1 VSFEWPIGLVAL
13 VLVPL
18 AAAGYVALE
27 RRRGDAVAR
36 FSNPSLYPNLVRRR
50 PGWRGHVPAGLL
62 LAALTALLI
71 GFARPQ
77 ASVSAPLE
85 KATIVLAIDVSRS
98 MAATDVKPTRLGAAK
113 AAANAFLD
121 KVPEKYSVGLVAFES
136 KATVA
141 SPATTDRS
149 VTRQAIA
156 ALRPGE
162 GTAIGDAIVRAIDV
176 ARAAG
181 ATGVPQSLG
190 DAQVRAPSAI
200 LLLSD
205 GAQTQGAVTPQAAA
219 GRARQ
224 EHIPVYTVALG
235 TDQGVVERTLQ
246 GGFTERIRVPPDP
259 QTLRQIAGTT
269 GAEFYTVADQQRLKQ
284 VYEDLGSRLARKKQQ
299 RELTV
304 VLAGVGGLLAA
315 AGALLSAFWFQ
326 RMPLR

>member
-1 VSFEWPIGLVAL
+1 MSFQWPIGLVAL

-36 FSNPSLYPNLVRRR
+36 FANPALYPNLVGRG
-50 PGWRGHVPAGLL
+50 PGWRRHIPVGLL
-62 LAALTALLI
+62 LAALAALLV

-85 KATIVLAIDVSRS
+85 KATIVLAMDVSRS
-98 MAATDVKPTRLGAAK
+98 MAATDVKPTRLAAAK
-113 AAANAFLD
+113 AAARAFLEQ
-121 KVPEKYSVGLVAFES
+121 VPKQYAVGMVAFET

-141 SPATTDRS
+141 SPATTDRAL
-149 VTRQAIA
+149 TRQGIDG
-156 ALRPGE
+156 LRPGE
-162 GTAIGDAIVRAIDV
+162 GTAIGDAIIRGLDV

-181 ATGVPQSLG
+181 ATGVPESLG
-190 DAQVRAPSAI
+190 DATIRAPSAI

-205 GAQTQGAVTPQAAA
+205 GAQTQGAVTALDAAR
-219 GRARQ
+219 RARA
-224 EHIPVYTVALG
+224 EHVPVYTVALG
-235 TDQGVVERTLQ
+235 TPEGVVERTLP

-259 QTLRQIAGTT
+259 ETLRQVAGTT
-269 GAEFYTVADQQRLKQ
+269 GAEFFAVPDQKRLKQ
-284 VYEDLGSRLARKKQQ
+284 VYEDLGSRLAHKKQD

-304 VLAGVGGLLAA
+304 ALAAVGGVLAA
-315 AGALLSAFWFQ
+315 AGALLSTLWFQ